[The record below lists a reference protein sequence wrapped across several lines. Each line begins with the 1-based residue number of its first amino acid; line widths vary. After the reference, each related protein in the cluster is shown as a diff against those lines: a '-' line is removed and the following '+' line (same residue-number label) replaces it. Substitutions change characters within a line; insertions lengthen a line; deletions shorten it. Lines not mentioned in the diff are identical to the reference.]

1 MSDEDDKEPRF
12 DRDFSVVP
20 GELVALSPLVRRM
33 LANNPSPFTFKGT
46 CSYIVGHGKVV
57 IVDPGPD
64 DPVHIEALLNALR
77 NETILACVITHTH
90 RDHSPAARAI
100 KAATGAE
107 IIGCAPHQ
115 AARDLALGEAN
126 LLDAAN
132 DLDHRPD
139 KIMQDGDVFE
149 GLGFHLQAMATP
161 GHTMNHLTFAL
172 VEEDVLFSGDH
183 VMAWSTSVV
192 SPPDGAM
199 QPYMASLEKLLGFEY
214 KAYWPGHGGAVQE
227 PRRFVRGLLHHRR
240 MREEAI
246 RNRLAAGD
254 TSIATIVEN
263 IYKGLDPKLVRA
275 ASLSVFAHLESLC
288 AEEQAR
294 CEGQPTLTSVYHPV

>member
-1 MSDEDDKEPRF
+1 MTTEDDKEPRF
-12 DRDFSVVP
+12 DRAFAVTP
-20 GELVALSPLVRRM
+20 GELVTLSPLVRRM

-64 DPVHIEALLNALR
+64 DPAHIEALLTSLR
-77 NETILACVITHTH
+77 NETIVACVITHTH

-107 IIGCAPHQ
+107 IIGCAPHH
-115 AARDLALGEAN
+115 AARALLQGEAN
-126 LLDAAN
+126 PLDASN
-132 DLDHRPD
+132 DMEHQPD
-139 KIMQDGDVFE
+139 RRMQDGDVFDGE
-149 GLGFHLQAMATP
+149 GFHLQAIATP
-161 GHTMNHLTFAL
+161 GHTMNHLAFSLA
-172 VEEDVLFSGDH
+172 EEDVLFSGDH
-183 VMAWSTSVV
+183 VMAWSTSIV

-199 QPYMASLEKLLGFEY
+199 QSYMASLEKLLVLDH

-227 PRRFVRGLLHHRR
+227 PKRFVRGLLHHRR

-246 RNRLAAGD
+246 LSRLAAGD
-254 TSIATIVEN
+254 TTIASIVEN

-275 ASLSVFAHLESLC
+275 ASLSVLAHLESLC
-288 AEEQAR
+288 ATEKAR
-294 CEGQPTLTSVYHPV
+294 CDGPVLLTSHYSAA

>member
-12 DRDFSVVP
+12 DRDFSVAP
-20 GELVALSPLVRRM
+20 GELVELSPLVRRM

-46 CSYIVGHGKVV
+46 CSYIVGRGKVV

-64 DPVHIEALLNALR
+64 DPAHIEALLKALQH
-77 NETILACVITHTH
+77 ETILACVITHTH

-100 KAATGAE
+100 KAATGAD
-107 IIGCAPHQ
+107 IIGCAQHHRS
-115 AARDLALGEAN
+115 RDLIAGETGS
-126 LLDAAN
+126 LDAAN
-132 DLDHRPD
+132 DLDHQPD
-139 KIMQDGDVFE
+139 KVMQDGDVFD
-149 GLGFHLQAMATP
+149 GYGFHLQTIATP
-161 GHTMNHLTFAL
+161 GHTMNHLAFAL
-172 VEEDVLFSGDH
+172 AEEDVLFSGDH
-183 VMAWSTSVV
+183 VMAWSTSIV

-199 QPYMASLEKLLGFEY
+199 QPYMASLEKLLGFEH
-214 KAYWPGHGGAVQE
+214 KAFWPGHGGAVRE
-227 PRRFVRGLLHHRR
+227 PKRFVRGLLHHRR

-275 ASLSVFAHLESLC
+275 ASLSVLAHLESLC
-288 AEEQAR
+288 AEGKAR
-294 CEGQPTLTSVYHPV
+294 CEGQPTLTSVYHST